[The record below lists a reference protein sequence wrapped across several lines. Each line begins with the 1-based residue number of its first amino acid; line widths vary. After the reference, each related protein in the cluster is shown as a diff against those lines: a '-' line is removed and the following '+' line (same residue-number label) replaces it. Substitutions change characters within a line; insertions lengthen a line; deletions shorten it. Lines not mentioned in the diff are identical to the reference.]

1 MTKISV
7 IMPSLN
13 VQKYIEQA
21 VKSVMSQTLQEIEII
36 CVDAGS
42 TDGTVTIL
50 NALASVDDR
59 IKIIHSDK
67 KSYGYQMNLGI
78 SHAVGEYIGI
88 VETDDYVLHDMYEEL
103 YRTAK
108 TNDLDFVKSDFY
120 KFWWSE
126 KYSQRVNVSPSS
138 EYYGKV
144 LTEKDRKIFF
154 TFQSLNWTGIYKREY
169 LLQNDIWHSDTPGA
183 SYQDIGFWLLNMSF
197 ARRAMWINKA
207 FYMYRQDNPGS
218 SMKDRGKM
226 LCSLNEYERVLSIL
240 KKSGL
245 KVAYLECLL
254 LKQTDYIVT
263 FKRISDEIKR
273 EYLSEITDAY
283 RIERELIT
291 YDKLTNTQEYC
302 IDWLDRAINN
312 PDEVCN
318 SIIAKNQYVLKEL
331 RNADRIYV
339 YGAGQIATD
348 IFAKLY
354 NLDFWGK
361 VNKVVVS
368 EQSETEVFFQKCICK
383 WKEEQESIT
392 QNDLL
397 ILALGKKNREE
408 VLSNINVNCSVLNPN
423 DFQDLI
429 LTI

>member
-42 TDGTVTIL
+42 TDGTVSIL

-88 VETDDYVLHDMYEEL
+88 VETDDYVLPDMYEEL

-108 TNDLDFVKSDFY
+108 SNDLDIVKSDFY
-120 KFWWSE
+120 KFWWNE
-126 KYSQRVNVSPSS
+126 KYSQRVTVSASS
-138 EYYGKV
+138 EYSGKV
-144 LTEKDRKIFF
+144 LTEEDRKIFF

-169 LLQNDIWHSDTPGA
+169 LIQNDIWHSETPGA

-197 ARRAMWINKA
+197 ASRAMWINKA

-226 LCSLNEYERVLSIL
+226 LCSMNEYDRALTIL
-240 KKSGL
+240 KKSEMT
-245 KVAYLECLL
+245 VAYLECLL
-254 LKQTDYIVT
+254 LKQTDYYVT

-273 EYLSEITDAY
+273 EYLSEIANTY
-283 RIERELIT
+283 RIEREQIL
-291 YDKLTNTQEYC
+291 YDKLTNTQKSC
-302 IDWLDRAINN
+302 IDWLDNAIEN
-312 PDEVCN
+312 PEKVCN
-318 SIIAKNQYVLKEL
+318 SVVSQNQSVLDEL
-331 RNADRIYV
+331 RTADKIYL

-348 IFAKLY
+348 IFSKLY
-354 NLDFWGK
+354 TLGFWGK
-361 VNKVVVS
+361 VHKVVVS
-368 EQSETEVFFQKCICK
+368 EQSETEVFFQKCVCK
-383 WKEEQESIT
+383 WSEEQEYIS

-408 VLSNINVNCSVLNPN
+408 VLANINVNCSILNPI
-423 DFQDLI
+423 DFQELI

>member
-1 MTKISV
+1 M
-7 IMPSLN
+7 
-13 VQKYIEQA
+13 
-21 VKSVMSQTLQEIEII
+21 
-36 CVDAGS
+36 
-42 TDGTVTIL
+42 
-50 NALASVDDR
+50 
-59 IKIIHSDK
+59 
-67 KSYGYQMNLGI
+67 
-78 SHAVGEYIGI
+78 
-88 VETDDYVLHDMYEEL
+88 
-103 YRTAK
+103 
-108 TNDLDFVKSDFY
+108 
-120 KFWWSE
+120 
-126 KYSQRVNVSPSS
+126 
-138 EYYGKV
+138 
-144 LTEKDRKIFF
+144 
-154 TFQSLNWTGIYKREY
+154 
-169 LLQNDIWHSDTPGA
+169 
-183 SYQDIGFWLLNMSF
+183 
-197 ARRAMWINKA
+197 
-207 FYMYRQDNPGS
+207 
-218 SMKDRGKM
+218 
-226 LCSLNEYERVLSIL
+226 
-240 KKSGL
+240 
-245 KVAYLECLL
+245 ECLS
-254 LKQTDYIVT
+254 LKQTDYLVT

-283 RIERELIT
+283 RRERELIA
-291 YDKLTNTQEYC
+291 YDKLTNTQKYC
-302 IDWLDRAINN
+302 IDWLSNAINN

-331 RNADRIYV
+331 RNADRIYL